1 MLFCQNNR
9 VIRGFFLKSNK
20 KTAKMKLSAQEFIFV
35 KATELSFFEKCVI
48 IIKKLALFVKKSL

>member
-1 MLFCQNNR
+1 M
-9 VIRGFFLKSNK
+9 KSNK